1 MMLVLAAVIL
11 SLGQSGCVQ
20 RRMMIRSNPPG
31 ALVYVDDYPI
41 GNTPVSTNFIY
52 YGKRK
57 IRLVKDGYETLTV
70 IQDIRTP
77 WYEYVPL
84 DFVSENLVPGKIS
97 DRRVLDF
104 QLRPQMV
111 VPTDQLQARAEE
123 LRRSAHGSA
132 TAPTVQ
138 PAGYAPPYQ
147 PIVPPGNSAPINTP
161 DIISPPGIGGQP
173 VRQVQP

>member
-1 MMLVLAAVIL
+1 MPRPSMMLVLAAVIL

-84 DFVSENLVPGKIS
+84 DFVS
-97 DRRVLDF
+97 
-104 QLRPQMV
+104 
-111 VPTDQLQARAEE
+111 
-123 LRRSAHGSA
+123 
-132 TAPTVQ
+132 
-138 PAGYAPPYQ
+138 
-147 PIVPPGNSAPINTP
+147 
-161 DIISPPGIGGQP
+161 
-173 VRQVQP
+173 